1 MDRASKRGYNE
12 GMSYEDQRQAALSL
26 YSDLYKEVH
35 GVRPRWNYGF
45 TLEQFDTAIQALDC
59 EIQDRI
65 LEDAEDAWKRHSNNT
80 TFTNPIKFS

>member
-1 MDRASKRGYNE
+1 MRSKIEYNM
-12 GMSYEDQRQAALSL
+12 GMSYEEQRQAAMSL

-59 EIQDRI
+59 EIQDLI
-65 LEDAEDAWKRHSNNT
+65 LDKALGWKRYAPIS
-80 TFTNPIKFS
+80 TFTNSPKFS